1 MVMETSYE
9 ISLNMKTLKGI
20 ETYGCFQLGNDEA
33 FARRLYGSL
42 AADEK
47 VSVDSVITIDL
58 VKREGGVPFPQG
70 LRHCSYEQLSANV
83 RLITKEVFKHLNLDI

>member
-20 ETYGCFQLGNDEA
+20 ETYGCFHLGHDEA
-33 FARRLYGSL
+33 FARRLYASL
-42 AADEK
+42 LADEE

-58 VKREGGVPFPQG
+58 VKRENGVPFPQG
-70 LRHCSYEQLSANV
+70 LLHCSYEQLSANI
-83 RLITKEVFKHLNLDI
+83 RLITKEVFKHLNLEI

>member
-1 MVMETSYE
+1 
-9 ISLNMKTLKGI
+9 MKTLKGI
-20 ETYGCFQLGNDEA
+20 ETYGCFHLGNDEA
-33 FARRLYGSL
+33 FARRLYASL
-42 AADEK
+42 LADHE

-83 RLITKEVFKHLNLDI
+83 RLITKEVFKYLNLDI